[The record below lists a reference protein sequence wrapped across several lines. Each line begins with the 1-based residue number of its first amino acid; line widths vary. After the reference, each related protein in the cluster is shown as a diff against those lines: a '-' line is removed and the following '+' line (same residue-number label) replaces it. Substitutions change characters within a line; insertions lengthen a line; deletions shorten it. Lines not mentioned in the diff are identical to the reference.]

1 MYFEKTG
8 ITDEWW
14 KQFNSLSD
22 EQLEIAKPIIHSN
35 MFDNYEKTVSD
46 PDVLKLLA
54 YYRIKREDA
63 EKAMKKMDM
72 ER

>member
-1 MYFEKTG
+1 
-8 ITDEWW
+8 
-14 KQFNSLSD
+14 
-22 EQLEIAKPIIHSN
+22 